1 MYVESKA
8 KRTEEAVKRSDVR
21 TYEITRRLSG
31 FRVRVSWLEIRQACW
46 SESWK
51 KRCTGGESTLKEWQT
66 MRRRKTHWR

>member
-8 KRTEEAVKRSDVR
+8 RRTEEAVKRSDVR
-21 TYEITRRLSG
+21 TLYEITRRLSG

-51 KRCTGGESTLKEWQT
+51 KRCTGGGSTLKEW
-66 MRRRKTHWR
+66 